1 MAFVRWRGNCAELL
15 TTVYEN
21 GKSRQI
27 LLANLWTDHASDQI
41 REQVARQ
48 HPEIHVDWLAVE
60 RTLARGPKAK
70 PTPEPPLTILQ
81 AENLLRTIAQEL
93 RADGLMP
100 WASNRLNSAA
110 DALTSMRSDPR
121 LAAVCR
127 LAEQPTPRDPSQR
140 TDLSSDDGLPPQR
153 TPAGVIMSSD
163 DDARPPPPGGRAG
176 SSPKHRARAR
186 APAPSPSPEPSSPV
200 VPLVPFCAA
209 GLVPFP
215 LAKRNAYDFSAESRH
230 PRSTS
235 NAADGHLGAPAG
247 HRARAG

>member
-21 GKSRQI
+21 GKSRQL

-48 HPEIHVDWLAVE
+48 HPNIRVDWLAVE

-70 PTPEPPLTILQ
+70 PAPEPSLTILQ

-93 RADGLMP
+93 RTDGLMP
-100 WASNRLNSAA
+100 WASDRLNSAA
-110 DALTSMRSDPR
+110 DALTAMRSDPR

-140 TDLSSDDGLPPQR
+140 TDLSSDD
-153 TPAGVIMSSD
+153 
-163 DDARPPPPGGRAG
+163 DARPPPPEGGLIA
-176 SSPKHRARAR
+176 
-186 APAPSPSPEPSSPV
+186 APSLGPKPRTRAQIQRSEPDSPV

-209 GLVPFP
+209 GLVPVP
-215 LAKRNAYDFSAESRH
+215 LAKRRLSVRH
-230 PRSTS
+230 
-235 NAADGHLGAPAG
+235 
-247 HRARAG
+247 HRASLSTIVGPCLCCPVVAREGRSYA

>member
-27 LLANLWTDHASDQI
+27 LLANLWTDHADDQI

-48 HPEIHVDWLAVE
+48 HPQIRVDWLAVE
-60 RTLARGPKAK
+60 RTLAHGPKAK
-70 PTPEPPLTILQ
+70 PASEPPLTILQ

-93 RADGLMP
+93 TADGLMP
-100 WASNRLNSAA
+100 WQANRLNSAA
-110 DALTSMRSDPR
+110 DVLTSLRSDPR

-153 TPAGVIMSSD
+153 TPAGVSTSSD
-163 DDARPPPPGGRAG
+163 DGARPPPPEGGLIA
-176 SSPKHRARAR
+176 
-186 APAPSPSPEPSSPV
+186 APSLGPM
-200 VPLVPFCAA
+200 
-209 GLVPFP
+209 
-215 LAKRNAYDFSAESRH
+215 
-230 PRSTS
+230 PR
-235 NAADGHLGAPAG
+235 P
-247 HRARAG
+247 RA

>member
-70 PTPEPPLTILQ
+70 PAPEPPLTILQ

-100 WASNRLNSAA
+100 WASDRLNSAA

-140 TDLSSDDGLPPQR
+140 TDLSSDD
-153 TPAGVIMSSD
+153 S
-163 DDARPPPPGGRAG
+163 ARPPPPRGAG
-176 SSPKHRARAR
+176 WQRTSC
-186 APAPSPSPEPSSPV
+186 APSPSGSSATVSTP
-200 VPLVPFCAA
+200 
-209 GLVPFP
+209 G
-215 LAKRNAYDFSAESRH
+215 R
-230 PRSTS
+230 RSGSTTPPTS
-235 NAADGHLGAPAG
+235 
-247 HRARAG
+247 